1 MTTATTV
8 PVTPTNQPASNGIIT
23 FSIGSSPNDPNA
35 IIFGQQNTPTS
46 VSRLEIPGRLN
57 DLGGIQKNAVH
68 EFPGGYRTI
77 QPLGAFPEPL
87 NWRGTFLGGNAFA
100 RHFQMDALRRNGKTA
115 YLTYGPWQWEGLLI
129 RFQTEARYQNYC
141 AYRAT
146 FEPSIDLTAAGQAQA
161 PSASQTANTMTQLL
175 TNIQQQ
181 YQTDSVLSAESQ
193 AALIIYAATVVP
205 LIQAYG
211 QGSTQL
217 TSSDTLALTEAT
229 GAVTAAL
236 ALDAL
241 STNPEV
247 TYAAS
252 STGSY
257 VNAIT
262 GTLSSVATQTT
273 IQVVNPNL
281 AQLAAQ
287 YYGDATQWRTL
298 ANANNL
304 IDMQPSGSYSLVIP
318 NA

>member
-8 PVTPTNQPASNGIIT
+8 PVTPTNQSASSGIIT
-23 FSIGSSPNDPNA
+23 FSIGTSPHGSNA

-46 VSRLEIPGRLN
+46 VSRLEIPSRLN
-57 DLGGIQKNAVH
+57 DLGGIQKSAVH

-77 QPLGAFPEPL
+77 QPLGSFPEPL

-100 RHFQMDALRRNGKTA
+100 RHFQMDALRRNGATA
-115 YLTYGPWQWEGLLI
+115 YLTYGPWRWQGILT

-146 FEPSIDLTAAGQAQA
+146 FEPAVDLTASGQAQK
-161 PSASQTANTMTQLL
+161 PSPSQAANTMTQLL
-175 TNIQQQ
+175 TQVQQQ
-181 YQTDSVLSAESQ
+181 YQAYSVLSAESQ
-193 AALIIYAATVVP
+193 AALIAYAAVVVP

-211 QGSTQL
+211 EGSTQL
-217 TSSDTLALTEAT
+217 DSADTLALTEAT

-247 TYAAS
+247 TYSAS

-262 GTLSSVATQTT
+262 STLSLVGAQTT

-287 YYGDATQWRTL
+287 YYGDATQWRIL

-304 IDMQPSGSYSLVIP
+304 IDMQPSGTYSLVIP
-318 NA
+318 NV